1 MLTLISQPPRAGRR
15 GCVNFLM
22 HTDPDSCV
30 QGSEGVYA
38 RECAARP
45 GFSMSFSD
53 PGASRTSFS
62 DYRRLCAK
70 WQHTITSGLRAALQS
85 KNYVQ
90 TRNAFLILNTTV
102 KARTFPTSSTRSRS
116 ADAAVRRTF
125 VQPECTAIL
134 LRVRR
139 PDCLGSCR
147 NFEM

>member
-1 MLTLISQPPRAGRR
+1 MQLTLISQTPRAGER
-15 GCVNFLM
+15 GCDNFLM
-22 HTDPDSCV
+22 RTDPDSCM

-102 KARTFPTSSTRSRS
+102 KARTFPTSSNSSKICRCRCQGRLRAAGRYCDLAAGQETRLSG
-116 ADAAVRRTF
+116 F
-125 VQPECTAIL
+125 LQE
-134 LRVRR
+134 
-139 PDCLGSCR
+139 
-147 NFEM
+147 F